1 MMTGNSLFATVNL
14 SVWNWQAALFYFS
27 VLAFYSIGV
36 GAYHVID
43 LALGTRS
50 TATAIAPVIFLLF
63 LLCDRTDLLIAY
75 HHTWSQLG
83 PVLGELK
90 FEEKSQWAHNV
101 PVFFVALGFGIA
113 NALSLSFHSYTTNM
127 VTGRLSLLSLFLSPS
142 LSLSLSLS
150 LSH

>member
-1 MMTGNSLFATVNL
+1 MTAATGWADIGCMIRYSAFAGMMTGNSLFATVNL

-63 LLCDRTDLLIAY
+63 LLCDGTDLLISY
-75 HHTWSQLG
+75 HHTWAQVRYERILHPLISIG
-83 PVLGELK
+83 
-90 FEEKSQWAHNV
+90 
-101 PVFFVALGFGIA
+101 
-113 NALSLSFHSYTTNM
+113 
-127 VTGRLSLLSLFLSPS
+127 
-142 LSLSLSLS
+142 
-150 LSH
+150 